1 MEGTEGRRKKDME
14 AREEESRSGKREG
27 VKEEEETVVV
37 KRRCVN
43 LFSRVAFEEFSPV
56 HDSDSCGD
64 SWGDLLGDSC
74 GLSECVPAVSS
85 GVPVVIDVPDS
96 PSSMVVIGRAL
107 LSNSDC
113 EIVEPQS
120 FSFSRK
126 RQAFCV
132 ENQEDM
138 NYD

>member
-1 MEGTEGRRKKDME
+1 M
-14 AREEESRSGKREG
+14 
-27 VKEEEETVVV
+27 
-37 KRRCVN
+37 CQP
-43 LFSRVAFEEFSPV
+43 FSRVAFEEFSPV

-85 GVPVVIDVPDS
+85 GVLVVTDVPDS

-113 EIVEPQS
+113 EMVEPHS

-132 ENQEDM
+132 ENQEDIH
-138 NYD
+138 YDGTPVKAPPASRRKIMPPTPRQSLQPSIEAVQLQM

>member
-1 MEGTEGRRKKDME
+1 MDME

-64 SWGDLLGDSC
+64 SSGDLLGDSC

-85 GVPVVIDVPDS
+85 GVPVVTDVPDS

-107 LSNSDC
+107 LSKTL
-113 EIVEPQS
+113 IVRLWNRSPFLSPES
-120 FSFSRK
+120 VMRSAWRIK
-126 RQAFCV
+126 KT
-132 ENQEDM
+132 
-138 NYD
+138 